1 MFLRLNSIEVTVTI
15 FYVLKFKNFVIGVYE
30 NKKERKKERAS
41 NYLFHTISHLYQSL
55 KYPHGCSTE
64 CFLNEKFFLKK

>member
-30 NKKERKKERAS
+30 NIRERAS
-41 NYLFHTISHLYQSL
+41 NYSFHTISHLYRSL

-64 CFLNEKFFLKK
+64 YFLNEKLFLKK

>member
-30 NKKERKKERAS
+30 NKKERKKELQTI
-41 NYLFHTISHLYQSL
+41 YFTQFHIFINL
-55 KYPHGCSTE
+55 
-64 CFLNEKFFLKK
+64 